1 MWEVWALT
9 VRERIEADEDA
20 RLSEFAS
27 RASRSRGRERAEA
40 DDDIRTCYQRDRD
53 RVLHCKAFRRLKHKT
68 QVFYAPEGDHYR
80 TRLTHTLE
88 VSQIARTI
96 ARALRL
102 NEDLTEAIALGHDL
116 GHTPFG
122 HSGEAALNEVLPGGF
137 RHNEQSLRV
146 VEVLAHR
153 NGREGRGLN
162 LTWEV
167 RNGIVCH
174 SADWPEKAS
183 TLEGQVVK
191 LADKIG
197 YVNHDVDD
205 AIRAGIITETMIPDA
220 AKRALGATRA
230 ERLDTLVGD
239 IIENSMDRPAIAL
252 SPSVA
257 EGMANLRAFMLEVV
271 YVGSAAKTEAE
282 KARHLLLQLFN
293 YYVEHPAELMAD
305 SGDADVPGACNVEVD
320 IVRAAA
326 DYVAGMTDRYAI
338 MQWTRRFVPAPWSVY

>member
-1 MWEVWALT
+1 LNI
-9 VRERIEADEDA
+9 RERIEAEEEL
-20 RLSEFAS
+20 RLSEFAAK
-27 RASRSRGRERAEA
+27 ASRSRGRDRAEP

-153 NGREGRGLN
+153 NGRNEPGLN

-174 SADWPEKAS
+174 SADWPEQAA
-183 TLEGQVVK
+183 TLEGQVVR

-205 AIRAGIITETMIPDA
+205 AIRAGIITETMIPDKA
-220 AKRALGATRA
+220 RRVLGGTRA
-230 ERLDTLVGD
+230 ERLNTLVGD
-239 IIENSMDRPAIAL
+239 IIANSMDKPVVSL
-252 SPSVA
+252 SPEVA
-257 EGMANLRAFMLEVV
+257 EGMACLRSFMFEVV
-271 YVGSAAKTEAE
+271 YVGSAAKAEAE
-282 KARHLLLQLFN
+282 KAKHLLLQLFD
-293 YYVEHPAELMAD
+293 YYMNHPEELAAD
-305 SGDADVPGACNVEVD
+305 SGDAFAAGAGDTDTGAFDV
-320 IVRAAA
+320 VRAAV
-326 DYVAGMTDRYAI
+326 DYVAGMTDRFAI